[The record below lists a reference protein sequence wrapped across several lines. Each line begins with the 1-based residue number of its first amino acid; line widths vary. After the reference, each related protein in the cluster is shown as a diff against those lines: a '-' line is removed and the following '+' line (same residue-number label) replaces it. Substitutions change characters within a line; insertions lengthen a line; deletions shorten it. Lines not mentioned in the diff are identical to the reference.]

1 MLNLLLVNLFG
12 LLTPGP
18 DFFYISRLAASH
30 SKRNAICAAF
40 GISLGCLVWSTS
52 AILGLAVLLTSYP
65 SLQGIIMMLGGGYL
79 AYLGVLMVKSHNNI
93 VFDNR
98 EQAENLRNSMG
109 KEILKGLLINLSNA
123 KAIIFF
129 SSVMSFVLVDLTETW
144 RIITALILLTLEV
157 FLYFSFIALIF
168 SRKTVK
174 KFYSQ
179 YSHYIDNFAGIF
191 FLCFGGYLIYSG
203 FSLGFGN

>member
-30 SKRNAICAAF
+30 SKKNAICAAF
-40 GISLGCLVWSTS
+40 GISLGCLVWAAS
-52 AILGLAVLLTSYP
+52 AILGLAVLLTTYP
-65 SLQGIIMMLGGGYL
+65 SLQGMIMVLGGGYL
-79 AYLGVLMVKSHNNI
+79 AYLGVLMVKTNKNVEFETI
-93 VFDNR
+93 
-98 EQAENLRNSMG
+98 EQEKSPKTSVG
-109 KEILKGLLINLSNA
+109 KEAVKGLLVNLSNA

-129 SSVMSFVLVDLTETW
+129 SSVMSFVLVNLTETW
-144 RIITALILLTLEV
+144 QIITALVLLTLEV

-168 SRKTVK
+168 SHKSVK
-174 KFYSQ
+174 RFYSQ
-179 YSHYIDNFAGIF
+179 YSRYIDNFAGIF

-203 FSLGFGN
+203 FSLGLGN